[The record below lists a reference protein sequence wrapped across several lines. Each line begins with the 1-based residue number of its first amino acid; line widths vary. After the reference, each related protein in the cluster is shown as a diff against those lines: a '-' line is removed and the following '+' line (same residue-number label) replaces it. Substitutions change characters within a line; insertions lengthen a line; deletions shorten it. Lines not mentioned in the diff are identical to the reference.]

1 MKFQDIA
8 TFSGNILT
16 FLGLPALI
24 FFNFSSF
31 LFFLNEWK
39 IPFICGSVV
48 ILITTLIYHR
58 KKRRYPNKSSCF
70 SLLVLFFAMGCAI
83 FYQPY
88 PEFAQISISGFYNEK
103 DGGWNSS
110 NTDENAYDI
119 THQMEETWKRA
130 TSKENPSFQLVPPF
144 AVENWQFP
152 TLFLTHRSKQQIIN
166 LAEANSRSVV
176 TLVGFTRD
184 NKIEKIHYSLNG
196 KLLSPNAHS
205 INLESRWFN
214 QIFDK
219 IISQS
224 QLTDAQKREIIAKIL
239 FIDIN
244 ARTLSARKDE
254 MDAIGMANLVVKIRS
269 EVIDL
274 KGRYPFI
281 DDELNFLMAGLTA
294 SFVDVYSAELSD
306 DVAAGFLVQAL
317 SFHPYYPYPDK
328 ESFQRAYVKNSYD
341 KWKLTNDAEN
351 DVTLLSHLAQL
362 TYFIED
368 TKEKEKIIDEFKN
381 QVFLQNQSPTIF
393 YSMLEM
399 IKTSNSLL
407 DIPVKQIHEIK
418 EIEDYTDNFLYQHP
432 GMDDEFIELKSALLY
447 GVCHTWYVNHNR
459 KKDASRL
466 LRKFTNIVDNNP
478 NVLHFLIKMKQEDSE

>member
-1 MKFQDIA
+1 
-8 TFSGNILT
+8 
-16 FLGLPALI
+16 
-24 FFNFSSF
+24 
-31 LFFLNEWK
+31 
-39 IPFICGSVV
+39 
-48 ILITTLIYHR
+48 
-58 KKRRYPNKSSCF
+58 
-70 SLLVLFFAMGCAI
+70 
-83 FYQPY
+83 
-88 PEFAQISISGFYNEK
+88 
-103 DGGWNSS
+103 
-110 NTDENAYDI
+110 
-119 THQMEETWKRA
+119 
-130 TSKENPSFQLVPPF
+130 
-144 AVENWQFP
+144 
-152 TLFLTHRSKQQIIN
+152 
-166 LAEANSRSVV
+166 
-176 TLVGFTRD
+176 
-184 NKIEKIHYSLNG
+184 
-196 KLLSPNAHS
+196 
-205 INLESRWFN
+205 
-214 QIFDK
+214 
-219 IISQS
+219 
-224 QLTDAQKREIIAKIL
+224 
-239 FIDIN
+239 
-244 ARTLSARKDE
+244 
-254 MDAIGMANLVVKIRS
+254 MANLVVKIRS

-407 DIPVKQIHEIK
+407 DIPVKQIHEMK

-466 LRKFTNIVDNNP
+466 LGKFTNIVDNNP
-478 NVLHFLIKMKQEDSE
+478 NVLHFLMKMKQEDSE